1 MAFQRFV
8 RQRPWV
14 AAAGVTFTGAAAV
27 ESYSNYQEE
36 HAVNKED
43 YTLPRSYDR
52 ESFRRYWIQ
61 RPISVVSRFGKIG
74 YELGPSVASYLYHKN
89 ATGLLQNPADSEDVQ
104 TQQAVKFREALT
116 NLGPAFVKVGQ
127 QVAIRPDLVPP
138 AVLKELQKLCDS
150 VKPIPDEVAMQ
161 VLRDELFGPEEEES
175 SNTGD
180 NKDRTRNLDDLFED
194 LHLVASASLGQVY
207 QAKIKSSG
215 ELVAIKVQRPDMER
229 AFGLDLFLLQMWG
242 DFVDAF
248 TNVFT
253 EQVPFHSAFFDA
265 FSQGSYSELD
275 YENEARNQMHFQ
287 KELADRNCKVKVP
300 NVYLDYSTRR
310 VLTTEWIEGTKLAD
324 SSKQTIRELIPI
336 GVELFL
342 TQLLDIGAFHSD
354 PHPGNLLVT
363 KDGTLCLIDFGL
375 CADVDEKE
383 REAMTKA
390 IVHLLYRDFDS
401 LIHTDTKELGFLPH
415 DFDTEELTPILTKVL
430 TGGLLQS
437 GSDLKKRKRKLMEI
451 SNELNEIF
459 FRYPFRVPGFFALVT
474 RGLGLLEGIALV
486 GDPDF
491 DIFMAS
497 APYATKRAVSILGQQ
512 ATAAG
517 YRRFSRTRMTV
528 RTNESLTPNV

>member
-1 MAFQRFV
+1 M
-8 RQRPWV
+8 
-14 AAAGVTFTGAAAV
+14 
-27 ESYSNYQEE
+27 
-36 HAVNKED
+36 
-43 YTLPRSYDR
+43 
-52 ESFRRYWIQ
+52 
-61 RPISVVSRFGKIG
+61 
-74 YELGPSVASYLYHKN
+74 LGTETTP
-89 ATGLLQNPADSEDVQ
+89 EIQ
-104 TQQAVKFREALT
+104 TQQAVQFREALT
-116 NLGPAFVKVGQ
+116 NLGPGFVKLGQ

-150 VKPIPDEVAMQ
+150 VKPVPDEVAME
-161 VLRDELFGPEEEES
+161 VLKEELFGSNHDDEES
-175 SNTGD
+175 S
-180 NKDRTRNLDDLFED
+180 LEDLFED

-207 QAKIKSSG
+207 KAKLKSSG
-215 ELVAIKVQRPDMER
+215 DVVAIKVQRPDMEK

-253 EQVPFHSAFFDA
+253 KQVPFHSAFFDA
-265 FSQGSYSELD
+265 FSKGSYSELD
-275 YENEARNQMHFQ
+275 YENEARNQIHFQ

-300 NVYLDYSTRR
+300 DVYQEYCTQR
-310 VLTTEWIEGTKLAD
+310 VLTTEWIEGVKLAD
-324 SSKQTIRELIPI
+324 SSKETIRELIPI

-342 TQLLDIGAFHSD
+342 TQLLDMGAFHSD

-363 KDGTLCLIDFGL
+363 EDGTLCLIDFGL
-375 CADVDEKE
+375 CAEVELSE

-415 DFDTEELTPILTKVL
+415 DFDTEELKPILTKIL

-491 DIFMAS
+491 DIFLAS
-497 APYATKRAVSILGQQ
+497 APYATKRAVTILGHQ
-512 ATAAG
+512 AVG
-517 YRRFSRTRMTV
+517 SYRRLLSGR
-528 RTNESLTPNV
+528 NNGSLSPNL